1 MPWLTLKSN
10 PTSGSATV
18 AVSVAENTVA
28 QVRTGHIIVSETVSG
43 VLLKNVITVVQKGT
57 QVVGGG
63 SESGGFEEE
72 E

>member
-1 MPWLTLKSN
+1 MKSSSNIYVSPVAKEIELKY
-10 PTSGSATV
+10 
-18 AVSVAENTVA
+18 E
-28 QVRTGHIIVSETVSG
+28 G
-43 VLLKNVITVVQKGT
+43 VLASS